1 MCTISAD
8 ALASGCAL
16 LSHDTAVYVLKCR
29 HTWFNGRLDC
39 FQILAVAPPIYA
51 STAVFL
57 TASASAAPSAPIAT
71 DPDDGED
78 VDIFDLISGAAKA
91 DHVREPNQ
99 KKQRTSAPP
108 DDAGNDEDEDGD
120 SFIQALEKIMGE
132 AADADADLLS
142 DLKAEQHHDD
152 AAPVDPAP
160 VFVEESDGDEWV
172 PRPIPADSFGAFLAG
187 MGVEDKEVSSFR
199 FVLQRFGAPKPFVTI
214 RPMKK
219 SIVNLQATCRRHTA
233 CRCWLNPP
241 SNRTTDATREWIL
254 RDMARWALDGDN
266 ETTSQAEHEKSA
278 KLLQASWNRTA
289 S

>member
-1 MCTISAD
+1 
-8 ALASGCAL
+8 
-16 LSHDTAVYVLKCR
+16 
-29 HTWFNGRLDC
+29 LDC

-108 DDAGNDEDEDGD
+108 NDAGNDEDEDGD
-120 SFIQALEKIMGE
+120 SFIQALEKNMGE

-152 AAPVDPAP
+152 AAPVDPPPLFSWRSPTVMSGFRDRSMPIRSAP
-160 VFVEESDGDEWV
+160 SW
-172 PRPIPADSFGAFLAG
+172 RAW
-187 MGVEDKEVSSFR
+187 GVEDKEVSSFR